1 VSDLGQA
8 ITFAAKLYGSHAGVR
23 YAGYLRRDP
32 MARLELRPGQL
43 NPYPIYAELREQ
55 GPLTRTRNGI
65 WVSTSHRVCD
75 AVLRDRR
82 FGVRLEGESQE
93 LEASFLTQNPP
104 DHTRLRR
111 LALPAFSPKAVAS
124 YQPRIERTV
133 ASLLDRAQSAGQFD
147 LVAGFAAPLPIA
159 VITDLLGI
167 PDADADAFARYGAI
181 MGSALD
187 GVKSMRHV
195 QQLIASSNAI
205 GEIFSNLFELRRSKP
220 GDDIVS
226 TLIAASPDR
235 ISPDEMRSMCV
246 LLLVAGFE
254 TTVNLISNAVLALL
268 GHDQQWQ
275 ALCADPDGLAS
286 GAVEEVLRWDPPVQ
300 RTERFAQQDLE
311 LEGHAIRRG
320 EKVITLIGAANR
332 DPQVYPDPDTFD
344 ISREH
349 PAGHL
354 AFSSGIHYCLGQP
367 LARLEATIALRELAA
382 RMPGLARHGRVVMR
396 NATTIRGPLHL
407 PVTTQPAHTSRLAWS
422 EGTASRNSGAV
433 QPCRAYASL
442 TAPRTGP
449 LAASGTSAS
458 TQPPNPPPIIRAP
471 SAPEASAVS
480 TAASASGQEISKSSR
495 SEACAWVSSRPISR

>member
-1 VSDLGQA
+1 MSDLGQA
-8 ITFAAKLYGSHAGVR
+8 LTFAAKLYGEHASVR

-43 NPYPIYAELREQ
+43 NPYPIYTELRAQ
-55 GPLTRTRNGI
+55 GSLTRTRNGH

-82 FGVRLEGESQE
+82 FGVRLEDESPE
-93 LEASFLTQNPP
+93 FEASFLTRNPP

-111 LALPAFSPKAVAS
+111 LALPAFSPKAVAG
-124 YQPRIERTV
+124 YQDRIERTV
-133 ASLLDRAQSAGQFD
+133 ANLLDRAQSAGQFD

-167 PDADADAFARYGAI
+167 PDAAAAAFARYGAI
-181 MGSALD
+181 IGSALD

-195 QQLIASSNAI
+195 QQLIVSSNAI
-205 GEIFSNLFELRRSKP
+205 QEIFASLFERRRSEP

-226 TLIAASPDR
+226 RLVAASPDR
-235 ISPDEMRSMCV
+235 ISPEEMRAMCV

-254 TTVNLISNAVLALL
+254 TTVNLISNAVLALV

-300 RTERFAQQDLE
+300 RTERFALQDLE
-311 LEGHAIRRG
+311 LEGQAVRRG
-320 EKVITLIGAANR
+320 EKVVTLIGAANR
-332 DPQVYPDPDTFD
+332 DPQVYPEPDTFD
-344 ISREH
+344 IMREMK
-349 PAGHL
+349 AGHL

-367 LARLEATIALRELAA
+367 LARLEATIAIRELAA
-382 RMPGLARHGRVVMR
+382 RMPGLARAGRVTMR

-407 PVTTQPAHTSRLAWS
+407 PVTTQPEKTTSNII
-422 EGTASRNSGAV
+422 TARV
-433 QPCRAYASL
+433 Q
-442 TAPRTGP
+442 APG
-449 LAASGTSAS
+449 
-458 TQPPNPPPIIRAP
+458 
-471 SAPEASAVS
+471 
-480 TAASASGQEISKSSR
+480 
-495 SEACAWVSSRPISR
+495 

>member
-1 VSDLGQA
+1 MSDLGQA
-8 ITFAAKLYGSHAGVR
+8 ITFAAKLYGEHASVR
-23 YAGYLRRDP
+23 YAGYVRRDP

-43 NPYPIYAELREQ
+43 NPYPIYAELRAQ
-55 GPLTRTRNGI
+55 GPLTRIRNGNGS

-82 FGVRLEGESQE
+82 FGVRLEGESLE

-111 LALPAFSPKAVAS
+111 LALPAFSPKAVAG
-124 YQPRIERTV
+124 YQPRIERLV
-133 ASLLDRAQSAGQFD
+133 ADLLDRAQQAGQFD
-147 LVAGFAAPLPIA
+147 LVADFAAPLPIA

-167 PDADADAFARYGAI
+167 PDADAAGFARYGAI

-195 QQLIASSNAI
+195 QQLIAGSNAL
-205 GEIFSNLFELRRSKP
+205 GEIFRNLFELRRSEP

-226 TLIAASPDR
+226 SLVAASPDR
-235 ISPDEMRSMCV
+235 ISPDEMLSMCV
-246 LLLVAGFE
+246 MLLLAGFE

-268 GHDQQWQ
+268 GHEQQWQ

-286 GAVEEVLRWDPPVQ
+286 RAVEEALRWDPPVQ
-300 RTERFAQQDLE
+300 RTDRFAQQDLE
-311 LEGHAIRRG
+311 LEGQVIRRG

-344 ISREH
+344 LSREH
-349 PAGHL
+349 AAGHL

-382 RMPGLARHGRVVMR
+382 RMPGLARAGRLTMR

-407 PVTTQPAHTSRLAWS
+407 PVTTRQDKKISS
-422 EGTASRNSGAV
+422 VITAGA
-433 QPCRAYASL
+433 Q
-442 TAPRTGP
+442 APG
-449 LAASGTSAS
+449 
-458 TQPPNPPPIIRAP
+458 
-471 SAPEASAVS
+471 
-480 TAASASGQEISKSSR
+480 
-495 SEACAWVSSRPISR
+495 